1 MRFAAI
7 LFTLTLAALAGAQ
20 PASPQREAREL
31 VGRTAA
37 AAQRCVLI
45 QAGEALHI
53 SETDPRLLLYGRGR
67 TIWANRLAP
76 SCEIDF
82 NDILVTDPTGPHYCR
97 GDLVRSID
105 RVSRVPGAACKLGEF
120 VPYTR

>member
-7 LFTLTLAALAGAQ
+7 LLISTLAAFAGAQ
-20 PASPQREAREL
+20 PVSAPREAREL
-31 VGRTAA
+31 AGRTAA
-37 AAQRCVLI
+37 APQRCVLI
-45 QAGEALHI
+45 QAGEALRI
-53 SETDPRLLLYGRGR
+53 SETNPRLLLYGRGR

-76 SCEIDF
+76 SCGIDF
-82 NDILVTDPTGPHYCR
+82 NDILVTDPIGPHYCR

-105 RVSRVPGAACKLGEF
+105 RVSRVPGAACKLGDF